1 MDVLVVE
8 ERKGFLVGYEVYIKF
23 RFVVVGLF
31 AVDRVVGDG
40 GHFLCVRCVKVAGQV
55 WAVLPVRKYEDMA
68 AGGGVSVCVC
78 DIDCLFQC
86 LLHSVWCVFR

>member
-8 ERKGFLVGYEVYIKF
+8 ERKGFLVGYEVDIEF

-40 GHFLCVRCVKVAGQV
+40 GNFLCV
-55 WAVLPVRKYEDMA
+55 
-68 AGGGVSVCVC
+68 
-78 DIDCLFQC
+78 
-86 LLHSVWCVFR
+86 

>member
-1 MDVLVVE
+1 MCRFPRYFAEGWSEGVKYVLVVE

-40 GHFLCVRCVKVAGQV
+40 GNFLCV
-55 WAVLPVRKYEDMA
+55 
-68 AGGGVSVCVC
+68 
-78 DIDCLFQC
+78 
-86 LLHSVWCVFR
+86 

>member
-1 MDVLVVE
+1 MLVVE

-40 GHFLCVRCVKVAGQV
+40 GIFVCI
-55 WAVLPVRKYEDMA
+55 M
-68 AGGGVSVCVC
+68 CVC
-78 DIDCLFQC
+78 CGPGVGC
-86 LLHSVWCVFR
+86 APS